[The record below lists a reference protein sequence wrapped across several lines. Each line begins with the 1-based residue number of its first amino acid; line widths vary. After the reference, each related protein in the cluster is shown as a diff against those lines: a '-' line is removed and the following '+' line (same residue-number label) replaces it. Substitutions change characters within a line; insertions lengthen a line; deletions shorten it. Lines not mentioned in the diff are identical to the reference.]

1 MTTLNTTGKV
11 TTKKIR
17 VGRGIGSGKGKT
29 SGRGMKGQ
37 KSRSGVAI
45 KSFEGGQMPLYR
57 RLPKRGFNSISKIN
71 VAKINLDKIQYFI
84 DQKIINPNDKIN
96 SELLK
101 KLKIINKNSQKLKIL
116 GNGEIKVKINIEADL
131 ISKSAKKK
139 LEKVGG
145 LIQIKKN
152 NIKI

>member
-11 TTKKIR
+11 ITKKIR

-29 SGRGMKGQ
+29 SGRGIKGQ

-57 RLPKRGFNSISKIN
+57 RLPKRGFNPIRKIN
-71 VAKINLDKIQYFI
+71 VAKINLDKIQSFI
-84 DQKIINPNDKIN
+84 DQKKINLNDKIN

-116 GNGEIKVKINIEADL
+116 GNGEIKVKIDIEADL
-131 ISKSAKKK
+131 ISKSAMKK

-145 LIQIKKN
+145 LIQIKK
-152 NIKI
+152 